1 MRIVTWNI
9 NGLRAVCKRGI
20 GDIATLLD
28 SIQAD
33 IICFQETKLT
43 KAELDRDLALVEG
56 WDSYFSHC
64 KDRSYSGVAT
74 YCKKAVTVP
83 VAAEQGITGI
93 LHDRKLEGANAARQI
108 PGCLE
113 ELCNRFTQEELLA
126 IDLEGRCVITDHEA
140 FVLFNLYGPAITSEE
155 NAAERFAYKMQLYQA
170 LQCRMEACLAAGRA
184 VILVGDLNI
193 CPQPIDSCD
202 PGDVSKFRDRADKK
216 WLSGVMKHNGGHF
229 VDLFRHFYPARQEVY
244 SCWSTASGARVN
256 NYGARIDLILLAE
269 PAIAGQP
276 DAAHHVEKP
285 DVSSN
290 IAFPVLAS
298 TQQQQSR
305 GVEAGV
311 PGRSL
316 LEQCTDCDVRMN
328 MQGSDHAPVHAD
340 WDLLAPLPAP
350 ESAPPLSTRY
360 MFTGKQRKLTAWLG
374 GATSVELVHSQLTAA
389 SQPPLPNPNDPHQHC
404 FTKLSSS
411 ISTDPFSTAE
421 HVTTPTVQG
430 IIHIAPSAIPRAGAG
445 LPRQGSGSKAGARG
459 GKAGQTNLRTF
470 LQQRPA
476 AVTTT
481 ATATNAKADAS
492 ANAAAMSSTHMT
504 QTATPAA
511 AGASPVTA
519 LPVTAL
525 SATAMSHDP
534 QISARSAEV
543 KSAVPA
549 ASMKPV
555 MPQQAGAE
563 LQHAKAADRQMSNAA
578 GPEHEAG
585 PLQGISLASAPSHS
599 QADAAD
605 PSSRSAQSS
614 QSDAFGSQSNSA
626 ADAGKAAV
634 TAAWS
639 KIQNKMKAPKCKGH
653 GEDCVIREVKKN
665 GPNKGRLFYVCRRP
679 DGKPP
684 QGRCDHFEWVGS
696 RTTRGQPVQ
705 SAAVTASN
713 KRLKQA

>member
-33 IICFQETKLT
+33 IICFQETKLI

-93 LHDRKLEGANAARQI
+93 LHDGKLDAANAARQI
-108 PGCLE
+108 PGCLD
-113 ELCNRFTQEELLA
+113 ELCNRFTQQELRA

-140 FVLFNLYGPAITSEE
+140 FILFNLYGPAITSEE

-170 LQCRMEACLAAGRA
+170 LQCRVEACLAAGRA

-193 CPQPIDSCD
+193 CPQPSDSCD

-216 WLSGVMKHNGGHF
+216 WLSAVMKHNGGYF

-269 PAIAGQP
+269 PAIAGQA
-276 DAAHHVEKP
+276 DVAQYVDKP

-290 IAFPVLAS
+290 TAFPVLAS

-305 GVEAGV
+305 GVEAGE
-311 PGRSL
+311 PGKSL
-316 LEQCTDCDVRMN
+316 LEQCTDCDVQMDV
-328 MQGSDHAPVHAD
+328 QGSDHAPVHAD
-340 WDLLAPLPAP
+340 WDLLAPLPIP
-350 ESAPPLSTRY
+350 ETAPPLSTRY

-374 GATSVELVHSQLTAA
+374 GPGSGEHVHLQLTEAP
-389 SQPPLPNPNDPHQHC
+389 QPPLPDLNEPHQSC
-404 FTKLSSS
+404 VTKLSSS
-411 ISTDPFSTAE
+411 SSCTDPPSTAE
-421 HVTTPTVQG
+421 PTAQG
-430 IIHIAPSAIPRAGAG
+430 IAHSAPSGVPRSSAGFS
-445 LPRQGSGSKAGARG
+445 RKGSGSKAGARG

-470 LQQRPA
+470 LQLRPA

-481 ATATNAKADAS
+481 TVATSAKADAS
-492 ANAAAMSSTHMT
+492 STTAAMSSTDMI

-511 AGASPVTA
+511 SGASPGTA
-519 LPVTAL
+519 LPVTEFPV
-525 SATAMSHDP
+525 TAMSHDP
-534 QISARSAEV
+534 QLSARSAEV
-543 KSAVPA
+543 KAAVPE
-549 ASMKPV
+549 ASLDPV
-555 MPQQAGAE
+555 LPQQAGAD
-563 LQHAKAADRQMSNAA
+563 LQHAEAADRPTSN
-578 GPEHEAG
+578 GPGVGYEAG
-585 PLQGISLASAPSHS
+585 PLQGISFPSTPSHS
-599 QADAAD
+599 QAEAAD
-605 PSSRSAQSS
+605 PSSRSAQPS
-614 QSDAFGSQSNSA
+614 QDDVFGSQCNSA
-626 ADAGKAAV
+626 ADASKAAV

>member
-74 YCKKAVTVP
+74 YCKKTVTVP

-93 LHDRKLEGANAARQI
+93 LHDGKLEAANAARQI

-140 FVLFNLYGPAITSEE
+140 FILFNLYGPAITSEE
-155 NAAERFAYKMQLYQA
+155 NAAERFAYKMRLYQA

-216 WLSGVMKHNGGHF
+216 WLSGVMKHNGGYF

-269 PAIAGQP
+269 PAIAGQA
-276 DAAHHVEKP
+276 DAAHDVDKP

-311 PGRSL
+311 PGKSL
-316 LEQCTDCDVRMN
+316 LEQCTDCEVRMN

-340 WDLLAPLPAP
+340 WDLLAPLPTP
-350 ESAPPLSTRY
+350 ETAPPLSTRY
-360 MFTGKQRKLTAWLG
+360 MFTGRQRKLTAWLG
-374 GATSVELVHSQLTAA
+374 GSDTVEH
-389 SQPPLPNPNDPHQHC
+389 
-404 FTKLSSS
+404 
-411 ISTDPFSTAE
+411 
-421 HVTTPTVQG
+421 
-430 IIHIAPSAIPRAGAG
+430 
-445 LPRQGSGSKAGARG
+445 
-459 GKAGQTNLRTF
+459 
-470 LQQRPA
+470 
-476 AVTTT
+476 
-481 ATATNAKADAS
+481 
-492 ANAAAMSSTHMT
+492 
-504 QTATPAA
+504 
-511 AGASPVTA
+511 
-519 LPVTAL
+519 
-525 SATAMSHDP
+525 
-534 QISARSAEV
+534 
-543 KSAVPA
+543 
-549 ASMKPV
+549 
-555 MPQQAGAE
+555 
-563 LQHAKAADRQMSNAA
+563 
-578 GPEHEAG
+578 
-585 PLQGISLASAPSHS
+585 
-599 QADAAD
+599 
-605 PSSRSAQSS
+605 
-614 QSDAFGSQSNSA
+614 SDAFGSQSSSA

-696 RTTRGQPVQ
+696 RTTRGQPLQ